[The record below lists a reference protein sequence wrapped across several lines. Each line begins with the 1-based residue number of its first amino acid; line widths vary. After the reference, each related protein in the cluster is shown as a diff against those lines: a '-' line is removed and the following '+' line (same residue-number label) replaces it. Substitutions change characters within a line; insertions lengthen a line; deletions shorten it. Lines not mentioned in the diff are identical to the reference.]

1 MANETGGIR
10 HLVNQRIEAVLTKAL
25 IDDIPEADETRV
37 DSVSVRSPDLTTKR
51 RLSVT
56 LRNFD
61 PMRSGSTPDDT
72 LANQGDVFAVFKDWP
87 KAFFGGQTTEV
98 IRGTIQVDC
107 NLTSSREDK
116 ITADRIVSTVI
127 SRMKHA
133 LRNADGI
140 IGLTDEFGEQA
151 LAFRIVESSQYD
163 SGSNVSNTT
172 TDFLRWAA
180 LTLTARVQGA

>member
-1 MANETGGIR
+1 MAE
-10 HLVNQRIEAVLTKAL
+10 VLQKAL
-25 IDDIPEADETRV
+25 IDDIPEGDETRV
-37 DSVSVRSPDLTTKR
+37 DSVSVRMPDLTIRR

-72 LANQGDVFAVFKDWP
+72 LANKGDVFSVFQDWP
-87 KAFFGGQTTEV
+87 KALFGGQTTEV
-98 IRGTIQVDC
+98 VRGTIQVDC
-107 NLTSSREDK
+107 NLTSTREDK
-116 ITADRIVSTVI
+116 ETADRIVSMVI
-127 SRMKHA
+127 GRMKNA
-133 LRNADGI
+133 LRNANGI
-140 IGLTDEFGEQA
+140 VGLTDEFGEHV

-172 TDFLRWAA
+172 TDFLRWAV